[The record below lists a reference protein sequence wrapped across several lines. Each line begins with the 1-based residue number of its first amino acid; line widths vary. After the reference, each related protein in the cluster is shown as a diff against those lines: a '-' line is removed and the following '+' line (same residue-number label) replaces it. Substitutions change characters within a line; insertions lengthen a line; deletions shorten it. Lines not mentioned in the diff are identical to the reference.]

1 MLQRRISDY
10 RKMYLKEHHTLQN
23 SYLTAI
29 NALAFAIEARDNYTR
44 GHSERVAMYAV
55 WLGERLGFGR
65 KRLRLMQHCC
75 RLHDVGKIG
84 VPDKILLK
92 PGRLTLE
99 ERAQVEFHPVYG
111 AEILGDLK
119 FISKGLPQ
127 ILHHHERYDGKGYP
141 YGLKKDRIPLDVRVI
156 SVADAFDAMTS
167 DRPYRK
173 ALTTEEVIAEFKRNS
188 GTQFDPRIAKL
199 LIKLI
204 NLSNPRITSV
214 AKAA

>member
-1 MLQRRISDY
+1 MLQRRVSDY
-10 RKMYLKEHHTLQN
+10 RQMYLRERNTLEN
-23 SYLTAI
+23 SYLATI
-29 NALAFAIEARDNYTR
+29 NSLAYAIESRDAYTR
-44 GHSERVAMYAV
+44 GHSERVAMYSV
-55 WLGERLGFGR
+55 WLGEKLGLTKR
-65 KRLRLMQHCC
+65 RLRMMQHCC

-84 VPDKILLK
+84 IPDRILLK

-111 AEILGDLK
+111 VEILAGLK
-119 FISKGLPQ
+119 FIVKGLPQ

-141 YGLKKDRIPLDVRVI
+141 YGLKKDRIPLDVRII

-173 ALTTEEVIAEFKRNS
+173 ALKTPEVIAEFKRNS
-188 GTQFDPRIAKL
+188 GTQFDPLIVKL

-204 NLSNPRITSV
+204 DMSNPRITPI